1 MKKKKILFSIL
12 AVILLLGI
20 IVYQT
25 GIFRSGLVQPG
36 RIQFTENVPKGKVI
50 AVKKTKENIVYK
62 AVGTIHSREEVE
74 LSPRITARVINVNVR
89 SGDSVKKNDV
99 LVQLDD
105 LDLLAGVEQAKQQ
118 VNAAKSAIS
127 SAEDYVAKS
136 KAAFELAQIAF
147 NRYQKLLDKKVIAQK
162 TYDEAKA
169 VFEQNQATL
178 SRAQHEKSRANSMFI
193 ASQNALK
200 KAQARLAY
208 AAIKSPMDGIVS
220 ERFADP
226 GDLAVPGNILL
237 TVFDPTRLMM
247 YVPIRESLVSKI
259 KVNDSL
265 SFYVEALNK
274 NIGGVVK
281 EIVASVDPGS
291 RTFLVKSCLDNP
303 EKLMPGMFGTVK
315 MNVGTEEMILIPSS
329 SIVHIGELTYVF
341 VEKDGKYSKVFVRI
355 IHFSK
360 DKFRVISGLH
370 DGDKIL
376 TDISF

>member
-20 IVYQT
+20 IVYQA
-25 GIFRSGLVQPG
+25 GIFRTGLVEPG
-36 RIQFTENVPKGKVI
+36 NVEFSEKIPKGKLI
-50 AVKKTKENIVYK
+50 TVKKTKEHIVYK

-89 SGDSVKKNDV
+89 SGDSVKKDEL
-99 LVQLDD
+99 LVKLDD
-105 LDLLAGVEQAKQQ
+105 VDLLAAVEQAKQQ
-118 VNAAKSAIS
+118 VNAAKSAIA
-127 SAEDYVAKS
+127 SAEDYVSKAKS
-136 KAAFELAQIAF
+136 AFELAQISF

-169 VFEQNQATL
+169 AFEQSQAAV
-178 SRAQHEKSRANSMFI
+178 SRAQHEKNRADSMFI
-193 ASQNALK
+193 ASENALK
-200 KAQARLAY
+200 QAQARLAF
-208 AAIKSPMDGIVS
+208 ASIKSPMDGIIS

-226 GDLAVPGNILL
+226 GDLAVPGNTLL

-265 SFYVEALNK
+265 IFHVEALNK
-274 NIGGVVK
+274 NMGGVVR

-291 RTFLVKSCLDNP
+291 RTFLVKACLDNP

-329 SIVHIGELTYVF
+329 SVIHVGELTYVF

-355 IHFSK
+355 VHFSN